1 MYLSSHSVVKKMDAR
16 IPPGVAVMFNPLAAG
31 LSWAGTIPATAPGDR
46 VVVLG
51 AGQRGLCCVIAARA
65 VGAKQIVVTGLSRD
79 ARKLELAREL
89 GADITIDVEKEEVVA
104 RAREATGGGAE
115 VVVDTTPYAPQSLN
129 HAIAIALRKGR
140 IVVAGLKGQKLA
152 RELPVD
158 DIIYKELTIR
168 GVLSM
173 SVDDTFRAIDLIESG
188 RYPFDRMHTHTFP
201 LEQTEDAI
209 HALAGQIPGLNPLH
223 IAIVPG
229 APRVPLPA

>member
-1 MYLSSHSVVKKMDAR
+1 
-16 IPPGVAVMFNPLAAG
+16 
-31 LSWAGTIPATAPGDR
+31 
-46 VVVLG
+46 
-51 AGQRGLCCVIAARA
+51 
-65 VGAKQIVVTGLSRD
+65 
-79 ARKLELAREL
+79 
-89 GADITIDVEKEEVVA
+89 
-104 RAREATGGGAE
+104 
-115 VVVDTTPYAPQSLN
+115 
-129 HAIAIALRKGR
+129 
-140 IVVAGLKGQKLA
+140 VVAGLKGQKLA
-152 RELPVD
+152 RELSVD

-201 LEQTEDAI
+201 LEQAEDAI